1 MNMNFHRLCA
11 CLLIGLFAIVG
22 ASFAGASQTSYEK
35 RIESRREKQEA
46 TLKSDDGWLTVVGLF
61 WLKEG
66 ANSFGTDPSSDIVLP
81 PGSAPDRAGTFEFHN
96 GRTTMRAAS
105 GVTIKAKGEP
115 VTLMEMRS
123 DGEPPPD
130 IIEIGDLA
138 MRIIKRG
145 ERYGVRLKDK
155 NSKQRREFTGL
166 RWFPV
171 KESYRIMAK
180 FVRYDQPKNIPIPN
194 ILGDVTD
201 TPSPGYVVF
210 ERDGKEHRLE
220 PVMSGEDKLFFIFGD
235 LTNGKATYPA
245 GRFLY
250 TDLPINGKVALD
262 FNEAVNP
269 PCAFTDFATC
279 PLPPPQNRLKI
290 AIEAGELAYIKP
302 QGKSKK

>member
-1 MNMNFHRLCA
+1 MNFQKLCA
-11 CLLIGLFAIVG
+11 RSLIGLLAIVG
-22 ASFAGASQTSYEK
+22 ASFADASQTSYEK
-35 RIESRREKQEA
+35 RIESWREKQEA
-46 TLKSDDGWLTVVGLF
+46 NLKSDDGWLTVVGLF

-66 ANSFGTDPSSDIVLP
+66 ANSFGTDPSSDILLP
-81 PGSAPDRAGTFEFHN
+81 PGSAPNRAGTFEFHD
-96 GRTTMRAAS
+96 GKTTMRATN
-105 GVTIKAKGEP
+105 GVTIKSKGEP
-115 VTLMEMRS
+115 VTVIEMRS
-123 DGEPPPD
+123 DQEPPPD
-130 IIEIGDLA
+130 IIEIGNLA
-138 MRIIKRG
+138 MHIIKRG
-145 ERYGVRLKDK
+145 VRYGVRLKDR

-171 KESYRIMAK
+171 KESYRITAK

-210 ERDGKEHRLE
+210 ERDGKKHRLE

-235 LTNGKATYPA
+235 LTNGKTTYPA

-250 TDLPINGKVALD
+250 TDLPKDGQVALD

-290 AIEAGELAYIKP
+290 AVEAGELSYHAK
-302 QGKSKK
+302 GH